1 MPLDPGTQSLLDL
14 ITAAGYPP
22 MHEGTPATARQAMR
36 SMTIDLVTDDNRVP
50 VGDVAEVDAGGV
62 PARLYRPEGDGP
74 WPTLVWIHGGGWVVG
89 DLDTYDQTCRRF
101 CRDGQMAVLSV
112 DYRLAP
118 EAPFPAAV
126 EDSLTA
132 VRWALA
138 HRAEL
143 GGSDLVAVGGDSA
156 GGNLSA
162 IAAQELSG
170 ELAAQVLIY
179 PSTDMAGDYPSRA
192 ENAEGYFLDL
202 ATMVWFSGHYLSGG
216 ERLDLADPRLS
227 PIAGTVAGVAPA
239 VVVTAEYD
247 PLRDEGEAY
256 ADALTAAGV
265 DVDRTRYDGLV
276 HGFLDMGAMS
286 PAADAALDDVIARTK
301 ALLDRLA

>member
-1 MPLDPGTQSLLDL
+1 MPLDPGTRAMLDL
-14 ITAAGYPP
+14 VAAAGYPP
-22 MHEGTPATARQAMR
+22 MHQGTPDAARRAMR
-36 SMTIDLVTDDNRVP
+36 AMTVDLVTDETRIP
-50 VGDVAEVDAGGV
+50 VGDVTEVDAGGV

-74 WPTLVWIHGGGWVVG
+74 RPTLVWLHGGGWVVG

-101 CRDGQMAVLSV
+101 CRDGDVAVLSV

-126 EDSLTA
+126 DDALTA

-162 IAAQELSG
+162 IAAQELRG

-179 PSTDMAGDYPSRA
+179 PSTDMAGDYASRA

-216 ERLDLADPRLS
+216 GRRDLTDPRLS
-227 PIAGTVAGVAPA
+227 PISGDLAGVAPA
-239 VVVTAEYD
+239 VLVTAEYD

-256 ADALTAAGV
+256 AAKLAAAGV
-265 DVDRTRYDGLV
+265 EVDRARYDGLV
-276 HGFLDMGAMS
+276 HGFLDMGMAS
-286 PAADAALDDVIARTK
+286 PAADAALGDIITRTR
-301 ALLDRLA
+301 ALLDRLG